1 LRIFENGKQFKR
13 KLFGANERDSE
24 SKARAIS
31 ELKAYAQKLDSG
43 VFTTGM
49 IANEKQDFIQFFE
62 EIALTKK
69 RTTAKAWHNTLAHLR
84 KWRNGKPLPFK
95 ELDKPMCYSFRTY
108 LETLVRKGEL
118 NSNSATVYVAKFKCA
133 LNLAV
138 EFGVI
143 PFSPAATL
151 KAFPTEQ
158 ANIQFL
164 TADELQRLAQT
175 PPPKVRGYDKTYSEP
190 IFFSLP

>member
-1 LRIFENGKQFKR
+1 VIAKVKGISLVARRTSLQRVTYYLRIFENGKQFKR

-84 KWRNGKPLPFK
+84 KWRNGNVAVQ
-95 ELDKPMCYSFRTY
+95 RT
-108 LETLVRKGEL
+108 
-118 NSNSATVYVAKFKCA
+118 
-133 LNLAV
+133 
-138 EFGVI
+138 
-143 PFSPAATL
+143 
-151 KAFPTEQ
+151 
-158 ANIQFL
+158 
-164 TADELQRLAQT
+164 
-175 PPPKVRGYDKTYSEP
+175 
-190 IFFSLP
+190 